1 MAACEVLW
9 LSDEGTFMHRQTRRT
24 GIKLAILAVVALA
37 LLGGASQSSAQLP
50 SIVPNLSQSAPCPP
64 STGRLYCVDL
74 TTYNGFSRN
83 GGIEVDVQLENWSTS
98 ALTNP
103 AVALASSAIGAGAA
117 NLEFVSSSPSFCSGT
132 AGGASCSFP
141 NLSGIAKG
149 ATSPTK
155 SAFVRLY
162 FAIAADTTLTGVR
175 FTATG
180 TAKESGN
187 DSPGAANEEIRS
199 ATGDMSFGT
208 DSASSATI
216 ALGGGDV
223 SLSGSHNALPSS
235 VGFSVPPGSA
245 PFLARFAADPGPT
258 ECFGGITCTG
268 LELLTDLSGAP
279 AGTFSSGNQI
289 LWTSVVDALN
299 ANLVAIHYYD
309 PVTVTATPPNTLS
322 SSVGLSSCDGV
333 RFATSPAGLTA
344 NVDYYVVKASGASFG
359 VATRA
364 SGKPLSF
371 SGSGTF
377 SASCIRIIGDQKNE
391 QATSCTTPPSTTPAL
406 YAAKISSSAVQVCLW
421 DRGNGRIHY

>member
-1 MAACEVLW
+1 
-9 LSDEGTFMHRQTRRT
+9 MHRQTRRMR
-24 GIKLAILAVVALA
+24 IKLGIVAVIALA

-50 SIVPNLSQSAPCPP
+50 SIVPSLSQSSPCPP
-64 STGRLYCVDL
+64 TSGRLYCVDL

-103 AVALASSAIGAGAA
+103 AVALSSSAIGTGAA
-117 NLEFVSSSPSFCSGT
+117 NLEFVSSSASFCTRT
-132 AGGASCSFP
+132 ADGASCSFP
-141 NLSGIAKG
+141 NVPGIAKG
-149 ATSPTK
+149 ATSPVK

-162 FAIAADTTLTGVR
+162 FSIAADPTVTGVH
-175 FTATG
+175 FIATG
-180 TAKESGN
+180 TAKESTN
-187 DSPGAANEEIRS
+187 DSPGAANEEVRPV
-199 ATGDMSFGT
+199 TGDMSFGT

-216 ALGGGDV
+216 ALGGNQV
-223 SLSGSHNALPSS
+223 SLSGLHNALPSS
-235 VGFSVPPGSA
+235 VGFSVPAGSN

-268 LELLTDLSGAP
+268 LELSTDVSGAP
-279 AGTFSSGNQI
+279 AGTFSAGNQI
-289 LWTSVVDALN
+289 LWTSIVEAPN

-309 PVTVTATPPNTLS
+309 PVTVTATPPNTLTS
-322 SSVGLSSCDGV
+322 SAGLSSCDGV
-333 RFATSPAGLTA
+333 TFATAPAGLSA
-344 NVDYYVVKASGASFG
+344 NVDYYVVKMSGTSFG

-377 SASCIRIIGDQKNE
+377 SASCIRIIGDQKSE

-406 YAAKISSSAVQVCLW
+406 YAARISSSAVRVCLW

>member
-1 MAACEVLW
+1 MAACGLAR
-9 LSDEGTFMHRQTRRT
+9 LSDEGTLMHRHTRRKA
-24 GIKLAILAVVALA
+24 IKLGIVAVITLA
-37 LLGGASQSSAQLP
+37 LLGGAAQSSAQLP
-50 SIVPNLSQSAPCPP
+50 SIVPSVSQSAPCPP
-64 STGRLYCVDL
+64 SSGRLYCVDL
-74 TTYNGFSRN
+74 TTYDGLSRN
-83 GGIEVDVQLENWSTS
+83 GGVEVDVQLENWSTS

-103 AVALASSAIGAGAA
+103 SVALASSAIGTGAA
-117 NLEFVSSSPSFCSGT
+117 NLELVSSSPSFCSRT

-199 ATGDMSFGT
+199 ATGDMSFGA

-216 ALGGGDV
+216 ALGGKEV
-223 SLSGSHNALPSS
+223 SLGGSHNALPSS
-235 VGFSVPPGSA
+235 VGFSVPPGSD
-245 PFLARFAADPGPT
+245 PFLARFAADSGPT
-258 ECFGGITCTG
+258 ECFGGITCAG
-268 LELLTDLSGAP
+268 LELTTDLSGAP
-279 AGTFSSGNQI
+279 AGAFSGSKGI
-289 LWTSVVDALN
+289 LWKSIINAVN

-309 PVTVTATPPNTLS
+309 PVAVAATPPNTLS
-322 SSVGLSSCDGV
+322 SSAGLSSCDGV
-333 RFATSPAGLTA
+333 RFAISPAGLSA

-364 SGKPLSF
+364 NGKPLSF

-391 QATSCTTPPSTTPAL
+391 QATSCTTPPSTSPAL
-406 YAAKISSSAVQVCLW
+406 YATKISSTTVQVCLW